1 MIKDIIDKHGPGSR
15 IVYLVTD
22 TIGKEE
28 AFVAIGLCYGVV
40 VALGEE
46 RMGYVR
52 QMYREEVVEKI
63 FCRIEDA
70 EKRGSWLQVTKRK
83 QT

>member
-28 AFVAIGLCYGVV
+28 AFVAVGLCYGVV

-52 QMYREEVVEKI
+52 QMY
-63 FCRIEDA
+63 
-70 EKRGSWLQVTKRK
+70 T
-83 QT
+83 